1 MKCDLLVLSA
11 GQLLTAPPGEAPL
24 LGPALDRPLL
34 LADAAVACADGR
46 VVAVGP
52 TAEVARRY
60 PEREAGAVL
69 DARGCLVAPGFVDAH
84 THLPFAG
91 TREAEY
97 ESRARGERYESIAAK
112 GGGIRASSRH
122 LREATEDELT
132 TLVRARLRAL
142 LEEGTTTVEA
152 KSGYGLRLDEERKQ
166 LRAVARAAGEPSAGG
181 AEGAAA
187 AADLAEPIPTFLGA
201 HEIPDEFRSKRE
213 EYVALLT
220 EEMIPAI
227 AAEGL
232 ARFCDVFCDRGV
244 FTVEEARRIL
254 VAGRSHG
261 LLSKLHADELADVGA
276 ARLAAEVH
284 AVSADHLLHAND
296 EGLRAMAGA
305 GVVAVLLPGT
315 ALTLGLPYARARE
328 MVALGLAVALAT
340 DFNPGS
346 TMCSSMPL
354 MLTLAV
360 TQMRLTPAEAWM
372 AATAN
377 AAAAVREGAR
387 LGRIAPGM
395 QADLC
400 LFEPADYRHIPYHY
414 GRDHVRAVV
423 RRGRVAHRSASIST
437 CL

>member
-1 MKCDLLVLSA
+1 MKCDLLVLAA
-11 GQLLTAPPGEAPL
+11 GQLITAPPGDRPL
-24 LGPALDRPLL
+24 VGPDLDRPLL
-34 LADAAVACADGR
+34 LHDSSVACGGGK
-46 VVAVGP
+46 VLAVGP
-52 TAEVARRY
+52 TAEVTRRF
-60 PEREAGAVL
+60 PEGEAAEVL

-91 TREAEY
+91 TREAEFD
-97 ESRARGERYESIAAK
+97 SRARGEGYESIAAK

-122 LREATEDELT
+122 LRDATEEELT
-132 TLVRARLRAL
+132 GLVRARLRRL

-152 KSGYGLRLDEERKQ
+152 KSGYGLRLDEEEKQ
-166 LRAVARAAGEPSAGG
+166 LRAVARAATSGRIARATG
-181 AEGAAA
+181 
-187 AADLAEPIPTFLGA
+187 DTDIAEPIPTFLGA
-201 HEIPDEFRSKRE
+201 HEIPDEFRSRRGD
-213 EYVALLT
+213 YVALVA

-227 AAEGL
+227 AKAKL

-244 FTVEEARRIL
+244 FTVDEARRIL
-254 VAGRSHG
+254 EAGRLHG
-261 LLSKLHADELADVGA
+261 LLPKLHADELADVGA
-276 ARLAAEVH
+276 AKLAAEVG
-284 AVSADHLLHAND
+284 AVSADHLLHANA
-296 EGLRAMAGA
+296 EGLRAMAEA

-315 ALTLGLPYARARE
+315 ALTLGLPFARARE
-328 MVALGLAVALAT
+328 MVDIGLAVALAT

-377 AAAAVREGAR
+377 AASAVREGSR

-400 LFEPADYRHIPYHY
+400 LFEPCDYRHIPYHY

-423 RRGRVAHRSASIST
+423 RRGRVAHRRSGVST
-437 CL
+437 CS